1 MTKQVHSDTY
11 PAIDPTKLPKPFTAR
26 AVFITGAS
34 RGIGKAIALSFAKGG
49 ASKIA
54 IGARADL
61 SSLAEELKAAATTV
75 GRDEPQV
82 LCVEIEVSDA
92 KSVEAAAASIGEAF
106 GRCDVVVQNA
116 GVFGTASK
124 IADADPDEWWRVYE
138 VNVKGQFLVAKY
150 FLPLL
155 IKSRGLEDFPG
166 LGTFVTTS
174 SVGAHLINPNLSQY
188 QPGKLLNLRLA
199 EHIDK
204 VSVLSPYFHRR
215 CARLRYSHSMLLQA
229 SQHAHSIY
237 RSIVSRELAPSASI
251 PEMLRQV
258 SR

>member
-11 PAIDPTKLPKPFTAR
+11 PAIDPTKLPKPFTGR
-26 AVFITGAS
+26 AVFVSGAS

-61 SSLAEELKAAATTV
+61 SSLAEELRAAAKAA

-82 LCVEIEVSDA
+82 LCVKIEVRDA
-92 KSVEAAAASIGEAF
+92 KSVEAAAASVGESF

-116 GVFGTASK
+116 GVFGTPAK

-155 IKSRGLEDFPG
+155 IKSRGLEELPG
-166 LGTFVTTS
+166 LGTYVTTS
-174 SVGAHLINPNLSQY
+174 SVGAHLTNPGVSQY

-199 EHIDK
+199 EHIDR
-204 VSVLSPYFHRR
+204 VGTMSPSTERRLAHGRYFFGG
-215 CARLRYSHSMLLQA
+215 CDALRFA
-229 SQHAHSIY
+229 
-237 RSIVSRELAPSASI
+237 EC
-251 PEMLRQV
+251 
-258 SR
+258 